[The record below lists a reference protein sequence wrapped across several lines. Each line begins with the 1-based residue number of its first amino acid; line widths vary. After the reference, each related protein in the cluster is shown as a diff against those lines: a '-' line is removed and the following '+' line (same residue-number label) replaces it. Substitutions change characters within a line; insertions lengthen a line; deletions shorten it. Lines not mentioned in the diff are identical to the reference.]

1 MGQGVTVTSVTEPIG
16 LSTAWNGPGSNPER
30 LLEQHLSLGFR
41 RVEAYAH
48 FTQDGLRA
56 LASAA
61 AKRDMHIASLHGP
74 CPVPTG
80 PNGYPAPIGDWLA
93 STNPSERTRSVDA
106 LRGTID
112 AAVEVGAKAIV
123 VHLGNS
129 GAASRQ
135 NAIYDTIARHG
146 RLSDE
151 HLRLRDTAW
160 LEREAAKGPHLDAAL
175 ESMRALG
182 THALETGVRLGVEC
196 RDNYSEIPSLDE
208 FADVLAA
215 CDGLPVGYWHDAG
228 HGAKLDYLGFLAH
241 EEFLKRYATQI
252 VGMHIHDTRAGRDHL
267 APGQGST
274 DFAMLAA
281 YLRPD
286 TIRTLELN
294 RQVTVSEITHAL
306 DVLEPLEVFGIREG
320 ILVSS

>member
-1 MGQGVTVTSVTEPIG
+1 VTEPIG
-16 LSTAWNGPGSNPER
+16 LSTSWNGPGSNPER
-30 LLEQHLSLGFR
+30 LLEQARGLGFR

-48 FTQDGLRA
+48 FTPDALRA
-56 LASAA
+56 LAAAA
-61 AKRDMHIASLHGP
+61 AKCDMHIGSLHGP
-74 CPVPTG
+74 CPVPAGT
-80 PNGYPAPIGDWLA
+80 NGYPAPLGDWLA
-93 STNPSERTRSVDA
+93 STNSAERTRSVDA

-112 AAVEVGAKAIV
+112 AAVEVGAAAVV

-129 GAASRQ
+129 GAFSRQ
-135 NAIYDTIARHG
+135 NVLYDTIARYG

-160 LEREAAKGPHLDAAL
+160 QDREAAKGAHLAAAL

-182 THALETGVRLGVEC
+182 QHAQGSGVRLGVEC
-196 RDNYSEIPSLDE
+196 RDNYVEIPSLDE
-208 FADVLAA
+208 FAEILAA

-228 HGAKLDYLGFLAH
+228 HGAKLDYLGFLEH
-241 EEFLKRYATQI
+241 EEFLRRYGRHI

-274 DFAMLAA
+274 DFGMLAP

-294 RQVTVSEITHAL
+294 RVVTAAEISQAL
-306 DVLEPLEVFGIREG
+306 DLLEPLGVFGVREG
-320 ILVSS
+320 ILVEL